1 MRTLAIEINDA
12 GLVVADRD
20 AVLAIEP
27 GYALAENGRITT
39 GAEAHGQ
46 ARLKPRHVS
55 NRYWASL
62 SLEPGSAGIG
72 DLNAAELA
80 YRQLDA
86 LWKRFGDGAAG
97 VVLVVPGSYTREQL
111 GLLLGIAEE
120 CGMPV
125 AALVDAAVAA
135 ANRPY
140 PGRRVV
146 HVDAGLHRVSVT
158 AVEQADE
165 AVAGDELAL
174 ESTGLAAVQDMVA
187 RWIAETF
194 VLATRFDPFHHAD
207 SEQTL
212 FDRLPRWL
220 GSLGEAET
228 VELELEHGDDKFAI
242 TVERERLVGVV
253 RGFNR
258 AVTQLIA
265 QARGSDGALVVQV
278 SERLAHL
285 PGLARE
291 LARLDAARLVH
302 LPTGHAARE
311 AIKGV
316 ERVERSGGPVRL
328 LKHLP
333 WRAPADDDEP
343 ETAPETRNGPDREP
357 AGADHALSVEDAAPT
372 HVVYR
377 GIAYP
382 IGADGIVV
390 GRAAIDGR
398 RTIAVDGDHG
408 GISRLHCEL
417 VLRDGVLRVK
427 DLSRYGTFVN
437 EKPVNGDTALNPGDV
452 IRVGSPG
459 VELLVIGVAGDGA

>member
-1 MRTLAIEINDA
+1 MLAIEINDA
-12 GLVVADRD
+12 GLVVADRNE
-20 AVLAIEP
+20 VLAVQP
-27 GYALAENGRITT
+27 AYALAENGRIAT
-39 GAEAHGQ
+39 GAEAQRQ

-72 DLNAAELA
+72 DLNSAELA
-80 YRQLDA
+80 YRQLEA
-86 LWKRFGDGAAG
+86 LWKRFADGASSA
-97 VVLVVPGSYTREQL
+97 VLVVPGSYTREQL

-253 RGFNR
+253 RGF
-258 AVTQLIA
+258 
-265 QARGSDGALVVQV
+265 
-278 SERLAHL
+278 
-285 PGLARE
+285 
-291 LARLDAARLVH
+291 
-302 LPTGHAARE
+302 
-311 AIKGV
+311 
-316 ERVERSGGPVRL
+316 
-328 LKHLP
+328 
-333 WRAPADDDEP
+333 
-343 ETAPETRNGPDREP
+343 
-357 AGADHALSVEDAAPT
+357 
-372 HVVYR
+372 
-377 GIAYP
+377 
-382 IGADGIVV
+382 
-390 GRAAIDGR
+390 
-398 RTIAVDGDHG
+398 
-408 GISRLHCEL
+408 
-417 VLRDGVLRVK
+417 
-427 DLSRYGTFVN
+427 
-437 EKPVNGDTALNPGDV
+437 
-452 IRVGSPG
+452 
-459 VELLVIGVAGDGA
+459 